1 MKFCTQCGAQLT
13 DDQKFCSQCG
23 AEQTVPEVTDQSDEQ
38 FQPENSTTEK
48 TEEIKTSVDNVPV
61 EEKEAESPAE
71 NSEGKTEA
79 GPSEANSKGAPVFS
93 NSSEEVMKKSN
104 KVMAIVC
111 GVIGVGILAAI
122 VFGVMSI
129 LSPAYKKPVKQLEKT
144 IQSGK
149 EKNFSDYIPE
159 YKKDYEEEIEDYLDD
174 QDIEEYMVNHII
186 EEITQGDDAYEFED
200 LEDASIEIKE
210 SQRLDEDSLD
220 GLEDSVED
228 ILKGDIEDAYY
239 LYCKV
244 TLDNDDKK
252 TFNTVMLVGKQDK
265 TWKLLEIDSV
275 DKAKESSEDEKD
287 D

>member
-61 EEKEAESPAE
+61 EEKEAESPEE

-79 GPSEANSKGAPVFS
+79 GPSEANSTGAPVFS

-129 LSPAYKKPVKQLEKT
+129 LSPDYKKPVKQLEKT

-149 EKNFSDYIPE
+149 EKNFSDCIPE

-186 EEITQGDDAYEFED
+186 EEITQDDDAYEFED

-275 DKAKESSEDEKD
+275 DKAKESSKDEKD